1 MKIIVSSIKG
11 LLGLIEKKDKSKKDP
26 YLEDAIRGAFFF
38 DEMHPVI
45 KALRRQKC
53 KK

>member
-11 LLGLIEKKDKSKKDP
+11 LLGLIEKKDKHKKDP
-26 YLEDAIRGAFFF
+26 YLEDAIRGAFFS

>member
-1 MKIIVSSIKG
+1 MKIIVSPIKG
-11 LLGLIEKKDKSKKDP
+11 LLALIEKKDKLKKDP
-26 YLEDAIRGAFFF
+26 YLEDAIRGAAFS
-38 DEMHPVI
+38 DEAHPVI

>member
-1 MKIIVSSIKG
+1 MKLVVSSIKG
-11 LLGLIEKKDKSKKDP
+11 LLGIIEKKDKSKKDP

-45 KALRRQKC
+45 KALRRKKC

>member
-11 LLGLIEKKDKSKKDP
+11 LLGLIEKKDKPKKDP
-26 YLEDAIRGAFFF
+26 YLEDAIRRAYYS
-38 DEMHPVI
+38 DEIHPVI
-45 KALRRQKC
+45 KEKKKKKC

>member
-1 MKIIVSSIKG
+1 MKLIVSPIKG
-11 LLGLIEKKDKSKKDP
+11 LLALIEKKDKPKKDP
-26 YLEDAIRGAFFF
+26 YLEDAILGAAFS
-38 DEMHPVI
+38 DEAHPVI